1 MTSRLHTQFP
11 PTMKTRRH
19 ETLPAVKFSHRR
31 RRNKF
36 YSNRPKLVR
45 KKAKDLPKFNLS
57 SETDVFVAESITS
70 FKKKHF
76 AEVNKVKQKLKWNY
90 IWTYKARIFLRHDEN
105 RPSFSFNCKEDL
117 SKFKIELAR
126 SIFRRK
132 VHKVEHFMVIQKI
145 IFNVRLSIFTFRSLV
160 IDSY

>member
-31 RRNKF
+31 LRNKF

-126 SIFRRK
+126 SIFSTKSPQSRAHYGYTK
-132 VHKVEHFMVIQKI
+132 NNF
-145 IFNVRLSIFTFRSLV
+145 
-160 IDSY
+160 